1 MNGLFRFFLAISST
15 SLFIVIFLIK
25 SKCYIFESNFYFY
38 LDNLFKINNIE
49 QYSLVGFISIPLLF
63 LAISMKLLEKL
74 SKDRIKEG
82 EVIEIENSTNN
93 FLPSYLGY
101 FFVALSI
108 SDNDFLT
115 MSIIYFIIVL
125 FVFYSQTNYFN
136 PFLLILGY
144 KFYKI
149 KTKGGLSLL
158 LISKKEFKKSDE
170 VIIEK
175 VYRINNSTYIDT
187 QKSEV

>member
-1 MNGLFRFFLAISST
+1 MNRLFRFFLAVSST

-25 SKCYIFESNFYFY
+25 SRCYILESNFYSY
-38 LDNLFKINNIE
+38 LDKFLKINNLE

-82 EVIEIENSTNN
+82 EIIEIENSTNN

-115 MSIIYFIIVL
+115 MSRFICFL
-125 FVFYSQTNYFN
+125 FSN
-136 PFLLILGY
+136 
-144 KFYKI
+144 
-149 KTKGGLSLL
+149 
-158 LISKKEFKKSDE
+158 
-170 VIIEK
+170 
-175 VYRINNSTYIDT
+175 
-187 QKSEV
+187 

>member
-1 MNGLFRFFLAISST
+1 MNRLFRFFLAVSST

-25 SKCYIFESNFYFY
+25 SRCYILESNFYSY
-38 LDNLFKINNIE
+38 LDKFLKINNLE

-82 EVIEIENSTNN
+82 EIIEIENSTNN

-115 MSIIYFIIVL
+115 MSIIYCIIVL

-149 KTKGGLSLL
+149 KTKRGLSLL
-158 LISKKEFKKSDE
+158 LISKKEFKKSNE

>member
-25 SKCYIFESNFYFY
+25 SKYYIFESNFYFY
-38 LDNLFKINNIE
+38 LDNFFKINNIE

-82 EVIEIENSTNN
+82 EIIEIENSTNN

-149 KTKGGLSLL
+149 KTNRGLSLL
-158 LISKKEFKKSDE
+158 LISKKEFKKSNE

>member
-1 MNGLFRFFLAISST
+1 MNRLFRFFLAVSST

-25 SKCYIFESNFYFY
+25 SRCYILESNFYSY
-38 LDNLFKINNIE
+38 LDKFLKINNLE

-82 EVIEIENSTNN
+82 EIIEIENSTNN

-115 MSIIYFIIVL
+115 MSIIYCIIVL

-136 PFLLILGY
+136 PFL
-144 KFYKI
+144 
-149 KTKGGLSLL
+149 
-158 LISKKEFKKSDE
+158 
-170 VIIEK
+170 
-175 VYRINNSTYIDT
+175 
-187 QKSEV
+187 

>member
-1 MNGLFRFFLAISST
+1 MNRLFRFFLAISST

-25 SKCYIFESNFYFY
+25 SRCYILESNFYSY
-38 LDNLFKINNIE
+38 LDEFLKINNIE
-49 QYSLVGFISIPLLF
+49 QYSLVGFILIPLSF

-74 SKDRIKEG
+74 SKDKIKEG
-82 EVIEIENSTNN
+82 EIIEIENSTNN

-149 KTKGGLSLL
+149 KTKRGLSLL
-158 LISKKEFKKSDE
+158 LISKKEFKKSNE

>member
-1 MNGLFRFFLAISST
+1 MNRLFRFFLAVSST

-25 SKCYIFESNFYFY
+25 SRCYILESNFYSY
-38 LDNLFKINNIE
+38 LDEFLKINNLE
-49 QYSLVGFISIPLLF
+49 QYSLVGVISIPLLF
-63 LAISMKLLEKL
+63 LAISMKLLKKL

-82 EVIEIENSTNN
+82 EIIEIENSTNN

-115 MSIIYFIIVL
+115 MSIIYCIIVL

-136 PFLLILGY
+136 PLLLIFGY

-149 KTKGGLSLL
+149 KTNRGLSLL
-158 LISKKEFKKSDE
+158 LISKKEFKKSSE

>member
-1 MNGLFRFFLAISST
+1 MNRLFRFFLAVSST

-25 SKCYIFESNFYFY
+25 SRCYILESNFYSY
-38 LDNLFKINNIE
+38 LDKFLKINNLE

-82 EVIEIENSTNN
+82 EIIEIENSTNN

-115 MSIIYFIIVL
+115 MSIIYCIIVL

-149 KTKGGLSLL
+149 KTNRGLSLL
-158 LISKKEFKKSDE
+158 LISKKEFKKSNE

>member
-38 LDNLFKINNIE
+38 LDKFFKINNIE

-136 PFLLILGY
+136 PFLFILGY

-149 KTKGGLSLL
+149 KTNRGLSLL
-158 LISKKEFKKSDE
+158 LISKKEFKKSNE

>member
-25 SKCYIFESNFYFY
+25 SRCYIIESNFYFY

-82 EVIEIENSTNN
+82 EIIEIENSTNN

-144 KFYKI
+144 KFYKA
-149 KTKGGLSLL
+149 
-158 LISKKEFKKSDE
+158 KE
-170 VIIEK
+170 VRGI
-175 VYRINNSTYIDT
+175 
-187 QKSEV
+187 

>member
-38 LDNLFKINNIE
+38 LDNFFKINNIE

-82 EVIEIENSTNN
+82 EIIEIENSTNN
-93 FLPSYLGY
+93 
-101 FFVALSI
+101 
-108 SDNDFLT
+108 
-115 MSIIYFIIVL
+115 
-125 FVFYSQTNYFN
+125 
-136 PFLLILGY
+136 
-144 KFYKI
+144 K
-149 KTKGGLSLL
+149 
-158 LISKKEFKKSDE
+158 
-170 VIIEK
+170 
-175 VYRINNSTYIDT
+175 
-187 QKSEV
+187 

>member
-1 MNGLFRFFLAISST
+1 M
-15 SLFIVIFLIK
+15 
-25 SKCYIFESNFYFY
+25 
-38 LDNLFKINNIE
+38 
-49 QYSLVGFISIPLLF
+49 
-63 LAISMKLLEKL
+63 
-74 SKDRIKEG
+74 
-82 EVIEIENSTNN
+82 
-93 FLPSYLGY
+93 
-101 FFVALSI
+101 ALSI

-149 KTKGGLSLL
+149 KTNRGLSLL
-158 LISKKEFKKSDE
+158 LISKKEFKKSNE

>member
-1 MNGLFRFFLAISST
+1 MNRLFRFFLAISST
-15 SLFIVIFLIK
+15 SLFVVIFLIK
-25 SKCYIFESNFYFY
+25 SRCYILESNFYSYFDEF
-38 LDNLFKINNIE
+38 LKINNIE
-49 QYSLVGFISIPLLF
+49 QYSLVGFILIPLSF

-74 SKDRIKEG
+74 SKDKIKEG
-82 EVIEIENSTNN
+82 EIIEIENSTNN

-149 KTKGGLSLL
+149 KTKTGLSLL
-158 LISKKEFKKSDE
+158 LISKKEFKKSNE

>member
-1 MNGLFRFFLAISST
+1 MNRLFRFFLAVSST

-25 SKCYIFESNFYFY
+25 SRCYILESNFYSY
-38 LDNLFKINNIE
+38 LDKFLKINNLE

-82 EVIEIENSTNN
+82 EIIEIENSTNN

-115 MSIIYFIIVL
+115 MSIIYCIIVL
-125 FVFYSQTNYFN
+125 FVFYYF
-136 PFLLILGY
+136 L
-144 KFYKI
+144 
-149 KTKGGLSLL
+149 
-158 LISKKEFKKSDE
+158 
-170 VIIEK
+170 
-175 VYRINNSTYIDT
+175 
-187 QKSEV
+187 

>member
-1 MNGLFRFFLAISST
+1 
-15 SLFIVIFLIK
+15 
-25 SKCYIFESNFYFY
+25 
-38 LDNLFKINNIE
+38 
-49 QYSLVGFISIPLLF
+49 
-63 LAISMKLLEKL
+63 
-74 SKDRIKEG
+74 
-82 EVIEIENSTNN
+82 
-93 FLPSYLGY
+93 
-101 FFVALSI
+101 

-115 MSIIYFIIVL
+115 MSIIYCIIVL

-158 LISKKEFKKSDE
+158 LISKKEFKKSSE

>member
-1 MNGLFRFFLAISST
+1 MNRLFRFFLAVSST

-25 SKCYIFESNFYFY
+25 SRCYILESNFYSY
-38 LDNLFKINNIE
+38 LDKFLKINNLE

-82 EVIEIENSTNN
+82 EIIEIENSTNN

-115 MSIIYFIIVL
+115 MSIIYCIIVL

-149 KTKGGLSLL
+149 KT
-158 LISKKEFKKSDE
+158 
-170 VIIEK
+170 
-175 VYRINNSTYIDT
+175 
-187 QKSEV
+187 

>member
-25 SKCYIFESNFYFY
+25 SKYYIFESNFYFY
-38 LDNLFKINNIE
+38 LDNFFKINNIE

-82 EVIEIENSTNN
+82 EIIEIENSTNN

-101 FFVALSI
+101 FLWH
-108 SDNDFLT
+108 
-115 MSIIYFIIVL
+115 
-125 FVFYSQTNYFN
+125 
-136 PFLLILGY
+136 
-144 KFYKI
+144 
-149 KTKGGLSLL
+149 
-158 LISKKEFKKSDE
+158 
-170 VIIEK
+170 
-175 VYRINNSTYIDT
+175 
-187 QKSEV
+187 